1 MNVARPIRIIASLS
15 AAVAVT
21 LGMGTY
27 THPDFTDLHM
37 LFGLIV
43 ALALLALALMAT
55 FTKGLARLGVIGVV
69 YAVIMPVFGR
79 YQQMILPGDLHWL
92 IETLHLAVGF
102 GALALIGAIS
112 TSLARQKQTARQ
124 ASAQP
129 QPQTQPIR

>member
-55 FTKGLARLGVIGVV
+55 FTKGLARIGVIGVV

-112 TSLARQKQTARQ
+112 TGLARQKQTARQ

>member
-112 TSLARQKQTARQ
+112 TGLARQKQTARQ

>member
-55 FTKGLARLGVIGVV
+55 FTKGLARIGVIGVV

-112 TSLARQKQTARQ
+112 TGLARQKQTTRQ